1 MDSNSSSLFSLA
13 HHLLTYGLDGSP
25 IYADQFTR
33 LNRDVYERAIELYN
47 TRGTTVEGAAYTG
60 FSKAELCLGLLVA
73 FAATIYDNGSK
84 QECIQSVLDR
94 SWEVLPKLPPS
105 LLKVRLLTYCY
116 GEFYDESL
124 AKEAHEIINTWNKGE
139 LTLEQT
145 KIVEELKDFEEN
157 QYPWEEIK

>member
-47 TRGTTVEGAAYTG
+47 TRGTTVEEE
-60 FSKAELCLGLLVA
+60 AELCLGLLVA

-84 QECIQSVLDR
+84 QEYVQSVLDR
-94 SWEVLPKLPPS
+94 SWEVLPKLSPS

-116 GEFYDESL
+116 SECYDEEL
-124 AKEAHEIINTWNKGE
+124 AKEAHVIINTWNKAE
-139 LTLEQT
+139 LTLEQAEV
-145 KIVEELKDFEEN
+145 IEELQNFEEN
-157 QYPWEEIK
+157 PYPFEEVKG

>member
-1 MDSNSSSLFSLA
+1 MDSKSSSLFSLA

-47 TRGTTVEGAAYTG
+47 TRGTTVEEE
-60 FSKAELCLGLLVA
+60 AELCLGLLVA

-84 QECIQSVLDR
+84 QEYIQNVLDR
-94 SWEVLPKLPPS
+94 SWEVLPRLSPS

-116 GEFYDESL
+116 SEFYEEEL
-124 AKEAHEIINTWNKGE
+124 VQEAHDIIDTWTNAE

-145 KIVEELKDFEEN
+145 EIIKELKNFEEN
-157 QYPWEEIK
+157 PYPFEKIEE

>member
-33 LNRDVYERAIELYN
+33 LNRDVYEQAIELYN
-47 TRGTTVEGAAYTG
+47 TRGATVEEE
-60 FSKAELCLGLLVA
+60 AELCLGLLVA

-84 QECIQSVLDR
+84 QQYVQNVLDR
-94 SWEVLPKLPPS
+94 SWEVLPKLSPS

-116 GEFYDESL
+116 SEFYDESL
-124 AKEAHEIINTWNKGE
+124 AKEAHVIISTWNKEE
-139 LTLEQT
+139 LTLEQAEIV
-145 KIVEELKDFEEN
+145 KELKNIEENPYLFEEVEE
-157 QYPWEEIK
+157 

>member
-33 LNRDVYERAIELYN
+33 LNRDVYEQAIELYN
-47 TRGTTVEGAAYTG
+47 TRGATVEEE
-60 FSKAELCLGLLVA
+60 AELCLGLLVA

-84 QECIQSVLDR
+84 QQYVQNVLDR
-94 SWEVLPKLPPS
+94 SWEVLPKLSPS

-116 GEFYDESL
+116 SEFYDESL
-124 AKEAHEIINTWNKGE
+124 AKEAHVIISTWNKEE
-139 LTLEQT
+139 LTLEQAEA
-145 KIVEELKDFEEN
+145 IEELKGVEEN
-157 QYPWEEIK
+157 QYPFEEISE

>member
-33 LNRDVYERAIELYN
+33 LNRDVYEQAIELYN
-47 TRGTTVEGAAYTG
+47 TRGATVEEE
-60 FSKAELCLGLLVA
+60 AELCLGLLVA

-84 QECIQSVLDR
+84 QQYVQNILDR
-94 SWEVLPKLPPS
+94 SWEVLPKLSPS

-116 GEFYDESL
+116 SEFYDESL
-124 AKEAHEIINTWNKGE
+124 AKEAHVIISTWNKEE
-139 LTLEQT
+139 LTLEQAEA
-145 KIVEELKDFEEN
+145 IEELKGVEEN
-157 QYPWEEIK
+157 QYPFEEISE

>member
-47 TRGTTVEGAAYTG
+47 TRGTTVEEE
-60 FSKAELCLGLLVA
+60 AELCLGLLVA

-84 QECIQSVLDR
+84 QESKQEYVQNVLDR
-94 SWEVLPKLPPS
+94 SWEVLPKLSPS

-139 LTLEQT
+139 LTLEQAE
-145 KIVEELKDFEEN
+145 IVEELKDFEEN
-157 QYPWEEIK
+157 QYPWEEVEE